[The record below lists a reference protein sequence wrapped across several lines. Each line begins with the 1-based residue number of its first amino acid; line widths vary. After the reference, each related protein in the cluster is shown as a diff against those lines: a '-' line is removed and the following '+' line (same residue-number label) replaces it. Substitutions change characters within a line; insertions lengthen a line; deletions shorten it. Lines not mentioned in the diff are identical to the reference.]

1 MFIGDFW
8 ITGCNVYQHCRHN
21 CLTILLALMGDYPRS
36 PTSDSYSIL
45 GLSKGATLKDIGKAY
60 KSLVKKW
67 HPDKHTTNKS
77 EAQAKFHAINEAYK
91 ALNQNKIDEKNAKNG
106 NMSSSNDEIPP
117 GRSVDDNFFLKKPSF
132 LSRSLSRRS
141 KTPNPALERNASR
154 SKTPTPGLD
163 RNASRNFSSP
173 IRALDLNAGKK
184 SSFDRITSWNFSSS
198 STSSPKTPTG
208 ASADQTPKSH
218 PGSLPTSVNRR
229 VGNPIIYSQSTVRRK
244 PPPIERKLE
253 CTLEELCHGSVK
265 KIKITRDAIN
275 DMGMI
280 TREEE
285 ILKIS
290 IKPGWKKGTKVTFDG
305 KGDEKPGTLPADI
318 VFLIDEKKHPLFE
331 RDGDDLEIGVEVPLL
346 KALTGCLLQVPL
358 LGETEKMTVYID
370 DIIYPG
376 YEKVIKGQ
384 GMPKSKHQGVR
395 GDLKIKF
402 LVEFPTELED
412 EQRVEAVKILE
423 DCTWDSPL

>member
-1 MFIGDFW
+1 
-8 ITGCNVYQHCRHN
+8 
-21 CLTILLALMGDYPRS
+21 MGDCYPRS
-36 PTSDSYSIL
+36 PTSDSYTIL
-45 GLSKGATLKDIGKAY
+45 GLSKGATVKEISKAY

-67 HPDKHTTNKS
+67 HPDKHPSKKS

-91 ALNQNKIDEKNAKNG
+91 VLNQNKIDEKNAKNG
-106 NMSSSNDEIPP
+106 KLDEHPR

-141 KTPNPALERNASR
+141 KTPNPALERNSSR

-163 RNASRNFSSP
+163 RNASRKNFSGV
-173 IRALDLNAGKK
+173 LDRNASRKGGL
-184 SSFDRITSWNFSSS
+184 DRITSRNFGSPTGTSPDQTS
-198 STSSPKTPTG
+198 TSTSSP
-208 ASADQTPKSH
+208 
-218 PGSLPTSVNRR
+218 GSLPSSVSRR
-229 VGNPIIYSQSTVRRK
+229 VSNPIIYSQSTVRRK

-265 KIKITRDAIN
+265 KIKITRDAISE
-275 DMGMI
+275 MGMI

-290 IKPGWKKGTKVTFDG
+290 IKPGWKKGTKVTFEG
-305 KGDEKPGTLPADI
+305 KGDEKLGSLPADI

-331 RDGDDLEIGVEVPLL
+331 RDGDDLEIVVEVPLA

-370 DIIYPG
+370 DIICPG
-376 YEKVIKGQ
+376 YVKVIRGQ
-384 GMPKSKHQGVR
+384 GMPRSKQQGVR
-395 GDLKIKF
+395 GDLRIKF
-402 LVEFPTELED
+402 LVEFPTDLDD
-412 EQRVEAVKILE
+412 EQRAEAVEIL
-423 DCTWDSPL
+423 DGCTWDSPL